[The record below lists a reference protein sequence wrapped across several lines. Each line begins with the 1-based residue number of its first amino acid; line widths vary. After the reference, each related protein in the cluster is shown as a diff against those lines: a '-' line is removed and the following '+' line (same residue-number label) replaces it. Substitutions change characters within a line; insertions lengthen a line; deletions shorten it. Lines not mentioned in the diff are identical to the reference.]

1 VQDVARMLNA
11 LIGIFT
17 ICGGFIVT
25 TTTPQLR
32 NVEHSIVQSAVGTML
47 KLASLI
53 WGKQY
58 LMTNLN
64 LTKEAIKRLY
74 NSPVEVRLVNGCY
87 NVATAEAKFS
97 RHIFELR
104 VQYVPPFITW
114 LCGTQNEVSFWF
126 YRGGSGLGTPV
137 PSILEPLVK
146 KLTEAAKMS
155 DEEEKLVVKQYKE
168 SFKRAMD
175 EMGFV

>member
-1 VQDVARMLNA
+1 
-11 LIGIFT
+11 
-17 ICGGFIVT
+17 
-25 TTTPQLR
+25 
-32 NVEHSIVQSAVGTML
+32 
-47 KLASLI
+47 
-53 WGKQY
+53 
-58 LMTNLN
+58 MTNPN

-74 NSPVEVRLVNGCY
+74 NSPVEVRLVNRCY

-97 RHIFELR
+97 RHRFELR

-114 LCGTQNEVSFWF
+114 LGETQNEVSFWF
-126 YRGGSGLGTPV
+126 YRGGCGQCVPV
-137 PSILEPLVK
+137 SSNLEPLVE

-155 DEEEKLVVKQYKE
+155 DEEEKLVVKQYVE